1 MTSEHMSPEHLNPLQ
16 RFGRYVK
23 TVRRGRKITQK
34 HLGRAAGYSE
44 SYVSR
49 VESGEYMPSAKFAL
63 GCDKAFGTGDLFI
76 ELLQRID
83 EGDHPSWFLP
93 YLELEWKA
101 SRILDYSTTSI
112 MGMLQTEAYASA
124 IYRAGYP
131 HERRDVIKGKV
142 DARLRRRDVMKRK
155 SPPMLW
161 VIIHEACLRTAVGGP
176 AVMAG
181 QLASLAESADTPN
194 IDLQVMPFSAGADA
208 AHLLPYTLLMFEN
221 SPTVVYSEGLQ
232 GGRLHDKTT
241 TVTTAMNNYDRLRAN
256 ALRPDDSVA
265 LIKTLCEEYRHER

>member
-1 MTSEHMSPEHLNPLQ
+1 
-16 RFGRYVK
+16 
-23 TVRRGRKITQK
+23 VRRERKITQK
-34 HLGRAAGYSE
+34 QLGRAAGYSE

-49 VESGEYMPSAKFAL
+49 IEAGEYMPTPKFAQ
-63 GCDKAFGTGDLFI
+63 GCDKAFGTGSLFE

-93 YLELEWKA
+93 YLELERKA

-112 MGMLQTEAYASA
+112 MGMLQTEAYARA

-131 HERRDVIKGKV
+131 HERGDVIQGKV
-142 DARLRRRDVMKRK
+142 DARLRRRGVMKRK

-161 VIIHEACLRTAVGGP
+161 IILHEACLRTVVGGP

-181 QLASLAESADTPN
+181 QLASLAESAETPN

-208 AHLLPYTLLMFEN
+208 AHLRPFTLLTFEN
-221 SPTVVYSEGLQ
+221 SPTVVYSDGPQ
-232 GGRLHDKTT
+232 GGRLYDKTK
-241 TVTTAMNNYDRLRAN
+241 TVATALNNYDRLRAN
-256 ALRPDDSVA
+256 ALPLDASAA
-265 LIKTLCEEYRHER
+265 LIKTMCEEYTS